1 MRLLVLAFVP
11 PFLVAACAKGDNGA
25 DDTAIDAGTGGR
37 DGATGGDGS
46 KGDGSMMMADTG
58 PGCDKC
64 GGSTCLDLKT
74 DKANCGMCGNACT
87 DVCCNGSCVD
97 STSDN
102 ANCGSCGSA
111 CMNGNTCCSSSCVD
125 TNSDKSNCGT
135 CGSSCS
141 GTCTNGQ
148 CMQMCQV
155 DLGTCAHSP
164 CVTGVKLTDTCDPDG
179 CNDLIC
185 NFIDPDCC
193 GVTWDSL
200 CVQEAV
206 FWCSLNCN
214 GC

>member
-1 MRLLVLAFVP
+1 MRLLVVALVP
-11 PFLVAACAKGDNGA
+11 AFLVAACAKGDNGT

-46 KGDGSMMMADTG
+46 KGDGSMMADTG

-102 ANCGSCGSA
+102 ANCGGCGSA

-135 CGSSCS
+135 CGSNCN

-164 CVTGVKLTDTCDPDG
+164 CVTGVKLNDTCDPDG

-206 FWCSLNCN
+206 FWCSLSCN